1 MVKKI
6 LQLQFTRYL
15 VSLGLAGLVIFAAIH
30 WVRVSASMPTPSVS
44 ATSSLSS
51 LAALKPDQT
60 IPNLSLIPPSP
71 TANAPALIST
81 QANVT
86 DPTPAVVQAPTPS
99 SNLPPSCTAT
109 LPTPRWFNVPIDP
122 SNYGERFRQDA
133 QGRPVANQYLIVLH
147 ETVSSG
153 LAAINTFRTNHPRDE
168 DQRSYHDLILLD
180 GTIVHLLDWGK
191 RAFGAGNSEFRGE
204 AVQTNPNLPSSVN
217 NFALHFSLETPPDGY
232 NNAPRHRGYTDAQY
246 RSLAWLVAQTRLGD
260 DRITTHK
267 AVDRAAGKQDPR
279 SFDRRQFQ
287 AWLTEFRKS
296 LC

>member
-1 MVKKI
+1 MVKKL

-15 VSLGLAGLVIFAAIH
+15 MSLCLAGLVIFAAIH
-30 WVRVSASMPTPSVS
+30 WAMKSVSTLPSASSLT
-44 ATSSLSS
+44 SLSS
-51 LAALKPDQT
+51 LAALSQNQT
-60 IPNLSLIPPSP
+60 IPNLTLTPNQATTSS
-71 TANAPALIST
+71 PALINT
-81 QANVT
+81 QANVI
-86 DPTPAVVQAPTPS
+86 TPEPQVSITPPPPQ
-99 SNLPPSCTAT
+99 NLPTGCANPV
-109 LPTPRWFNVPIDP
+109 PTPRWLNIPIHP
-122 SNYGERFRQDA
+122 SNYGERFSQDA
-133 QGRPVANQYLIVLH
+133 QGRPVTNQYLIVLH

-180 GTIVHLLDWGK
+180 GTIIHLLDWQR

-217 NFALHFSLETPPDGY
+217 NFALHFSFETPPDGY
-232 NNAPRHRGYTDAQY
+232 NNGPRHQGYTAAQY

-267 AVDRAAGKQDPR
+267 AVDRASGKQDPR

-287 AWLTEFRKS
+287 AWLVKFRQS

>member
-6 LQLQFTRYL
+6 LQLQFRRYL

-44 ATSSLSS
+44 ATSSLSG
-51 LAALKPDQT
+51 LAALSPDQT
-60 IPNLSLIPPSP
+60 IPNLSLIPPPSTP
-71 TANAPALIST
+71 NPPALIST

-86 DPTPAVVQAPTPS
+86 APTPAVSQAPTPS
-99 SNLPPSCTAT
+99 PNLPTSCTAT
-109 LPTPRWFNVPIDP
+109 LPAPLWFNVAIHP
-122 SNYGERFRQDA
+122 SNYGDRFRQDA
-133 QGRPVANQYLIVLH
+133 QGRPVTNQYLIVLH

-153 LAAINTFRTNHPRDE
+153 LAAINTFRTYHPRDE

-180 GTIVHLLDWGK
+180 GTIVHLLDWQK

-217 NFALHFSLETPPDGY
+217 NFALHFSLETPPNGY
-232 NNAPRHRGYTDAQY
+232 NNGPRHQGYTAAQY

-267 AVDRAAGKQDPR
+267 TIDRASGKQDPR
-279 SFDRRQFQ
+279 SFDSRQFQ
-287 AWLTEFRKS
+287 AWLTEFRQS